1 MTDRFVQKST
11 AFLRAHTLWVIL
23 LSFFA
28 LLLRLVEQWQIAS
41 RLPETNPATAFVY
54 GLLNDAGFILSFGFV
69 LGVPLLLLHYWKQ
82 KTAFD
87 RARRLAFSG
96 AYEPARLLC
105 RKVLAG
111 SSNYHDV
118 RVLYGRTFAWEKI
131 IKRRWRRLPW
141 CCAETRNT
149 KALTWRGLMPPHG
162 PAKRFGPVVVP
173 ESPFCSSWQHTTEIK
188 TGQPSGKKLNPV
200 L

>member
-118 RVLYGRTFAWEKI
+118 RVLYGRTFAWEKNH
-131 IKRRWRRLPW
+131 KEAVEAFAVVLRRKPEYEGAYLAWID
-141 CCAETRNT
+141 A
-149 KALTWRGLMPPHG
+149 ATW
-162 PAKRFGPVVVP
+162 A
-173 ESPFCSSWQHTTEIK
+173 
-188 TGQPSGKKLNPV
+188 GKKIRPCCCPGKPFLFLLAAHN
-200 L
+200 